1 MKQAVGGSLV
11 NFKQGCVGSV
21 LLFNYQAP
29 NSTHAMKVSSAL
41 FFFFSLLVKKIIVL
55 SQPSVGT
62 LGAEGTK
69 FMLCIPAPKQT
80 PHPFELLSWCG
91 PKSKSV

>member
-29 NSTHAMKVSSAL
+29 NSTLAMKVSSTL
-41 FFFFSLLVKKIIVL
+41 FFFFFYLLVKKIIVL
-55 SQPSVGT
+55 SQASVRT

-69 FMLCIPAPKQT
+69 FMLCIPASKQT
-80 PHPFELLSWCG
+80 PDPPFELFSQVW
-91 PKSKSV
+91 S